1 MRWIESAWYRPY
13 LHPLLYLLVPL
24 SVLFSV
30 VTAARRLA
38 FHWHLKRA
46 YKAPVPVLVVGN
58 ISVGG
63 TGKTPV
69 VLALVEWLQQHGWKP
84 GIVTR
89 GYGGQGPFP
98 LAVKATSTAAECGDE
113 PLLLA
118 QRSGVPVIAD
128 PNRAQAAQQ
137 LLRDFPDVNVLISD
151 DGLQHY
157 ALQRD
162 IELIVVDGKRGVGNG
177 WRLPCGPLREPL
189 KRLTKADFVLLNG
202 QPDGPQASAI
212 EAFSKTHSIS
222 TEARSWH
229 RVSDGQKIDKPD
241 GEPVT
246 AVAAIGHP
254 QRFFNTLLE
263 QQIELAETASFADH
277 HAFVPSDFQSFN
289 RQRPLLMT
297 EKDAGKCRAFAQRH
311 WYYLAINAR
320 LPDAFWQQLEL
331 KLKGVT
337 HDS

>member
-1 MRWIESAWYRPY
+1 MRWIETAWYRPY
-13 LHPLLYLLVPL
+13 LHPVLYLLVPVSL
-24 SVLFSV
+24 LFSAI
-30 VTAARRLA
+30 TAMRRLA
-38 FHWHLKRA
+38 FRMHLKRSFRA
-46 YKAPVPVLVVGN
+46 SVPVLVVGN

-63 TGKTPV
+63 TGKTPM
-69 VLALVEWLQQHGWKP
+69 VLALVEWLQQRGWRP

-98 LAVKATSTAAECGDE
+98 LLVENATTAAECGDE

-137 LLRDFPDVNVLISD
+137 LLRDFPAVNVLISD

-162 IELIVVDGKRGVGNG
+162 IELVVVDGKRGLGNG
-177 WRLPCGPLREPL
+177 WRLPCGPLRESVARL
-189 KRLTKADFVLLNG
+189 KKVDFVLLNG
-202 QPDGPQASAI
+202 APEGPRAQ
-212 EAFSKTHSIS
+212 SIADS
-222 TEARSWH
+222 DKSYLLTTEARSWH
-229 RVSDGQKIDKPD
+229 RVSDNQQIDKPD

-246 AVAAIGHP
+246 AIAAIGHP

-277 HAFVPSDFQSFN
+277 HAFVPGDFKHFN

-297 EKDAGKCRAFAQRH
+297 EKDAAKCRAFAQRH

-320 LPDAFWQQLEL
+320 LPEAFWQQLEQ
-331 KLKGVT
+331 KLKGLN